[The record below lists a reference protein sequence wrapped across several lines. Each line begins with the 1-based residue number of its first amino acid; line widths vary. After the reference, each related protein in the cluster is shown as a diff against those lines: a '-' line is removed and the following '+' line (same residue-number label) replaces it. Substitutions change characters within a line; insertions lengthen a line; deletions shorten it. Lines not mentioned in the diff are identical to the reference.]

1 MLLLLDMWFLVFV
14 TAAVV
19 FFVIGYCL
27 FGAFGA
33 FVTACRSESWGKR
46 VIAIIGLLSMIG
58 YIVLAFR

>member
-1 MLLLLDMWFLVFV
+1 MYMSLFGMLFLVFV

-27 FGAFGA
+27 FDA
-33 FVTACRSESWGKR
+33 FVTACKADSWGKR
-46 VIAIIGLLSMIG
+46 TIAIIALLSMIG

>member
-1 MLLLLDMWFLVFV
+1 MYMSLWGMLFLVFV

-27 FGAFGA
+27 FDA
-33 FVTACRSESWGKR
+33 FVTARRADSWGKR

>member
-1 MLLLLDMWFLVFV
+1 MLLLDMLFLVFV

-27 FGAFGA
+27 FDA
-33 FVTACRSESWGKR
+33 FVTACRAESWGKR

>member
-1 MLLLLDMWFLVFV
+1 MSLLGMLFLVFV

-27 FGAFGA
+27 FDA
-33 FVTACRSESWGKR
+33 FVTACKADSWGKR

>member
-1 MLLLLDMWFLVFV
+1 MYMSLFGMLFLVFV

-27 FGAFGA
+27 FNA
-33 FVTACRSESWGKR
+33 FVPACKADSWGKR
-46 VIAIIGLLSMIG
+46 TIAIIGLLSMIG

>member
-1 MLLLLDMWFLVFV
+1 MYMSLFGMLFLVFV

-27 FGAFGA
+27 YGA
-33 FVTACRSESWGKR
+33 FVTACRADSWGKR
-46 VIAIIGLLSMIG
+46 VIAIIGMLSMIG

>member
-1 MLLLLDMWFLVFV
+1 MLLLDMLFLVFV

-27 FGAFGA
+27 FDA
-33 FVTACRSESWGKR
+33 FVTACRADSWGKR

>member
-1 MLLLLDMWFLVFV
+1 MYMSLFGMLFLVFV

-27 FGAFGA
+27 FDA
-33 FVTACRSESWGKR
+33 FVTACRADSWGKR

>member
-1 MLLLLDMWFLVFV
+1 MYMSLWGMLFLVFV

-27 FGAFGA
+27 YGA
-33 FVTACRSESWGKR
+33 FVTACRADSWGKR